1 MEGISMNINFN
12 KLLQNLMPF
21 LYVIF
26 IAYILSVLVFFFLP
40 KNGVEFV
47 LDKSSN
53 LEYKKYSF
61 YSNNQKTEDKT
72 LKENKTIQ
80 TLDKY
85 QLKAIYYVNSNKG
98 WITVQEKVG
107 NKSHI
112 LSYGESID
120 GYVLNELFFDYVIFI
135 KNEKEYKL
143 EITKSSITNFDMN
156 KPIKELFISNK
167 IKFDELNFTATIYIS
182 SDSFTIKG
190 LNTDDILKKSIDSFL
205 EDFLK
210 IIIQE
215 EDIKFIN
222 IYSHTSD
229 EYRKYS
235 DKNLVNKA
243 NIDLSQRRANKIKDY
258 FITKAKEL
266 NLNTEIINSKLNAIG
281 KGSNNLIYDLNNSV
295 DVKSSRRIEIE
306 IIKKDI

>member
-26 IAYILSVLVFFFLP
+26 MAYILSVLVFFFLP

-53 LEYKKYSF
+53 LEYRKYSF
-61 YSNNQKTEDKT
+61 YSNTKKTEDKT

-98 WITVQEKVG
+98 WITVQEKAG

-112 LSYGESID
+112 LSHGEEID

-143 EITKSSITNFDMN
+143 EITKSSITNFEIN
-156 KPIKELFISNK
+156 KPSKELTQKDNGAVVNRNY
-167 IKFDELNFTATIYIS
+167 LNSYI
-182 SDSFTIKG
+182 T
-190 LNTDDILKKSIDSFL
+190 
-205 EDFLK
+205 
-210 IIIQE
+210 
-215 EDIKFIN
+215 
-222 IYSHTSD
+222 
-229 EYRKYS
+229 
-235 DKNLVNKA
+235 
-243 NIDLSQRRANKIKDY
+243 NIDKIWDN
-258 FITKAKEL
+258 IA
-266 NLNTEIINSKLNAIG
+266 IIEVKNG
-281 KGSNNLIYDLNNSV
+281 NNIDGF
-295 DVKSSRRIEIE
+295 KIEK
-306 IIKKDI
+306 IKKDSVFSKLGLKEGDIIKTVNNNSLNSYAEAFKVYNDIGNVRHLNMEVLRNNEIVELNYEID